1 MVKINTY
8 CNVLNVSL
16 QNTEKKQVYFA
27 RKFEPII
34 NLSIID
40 TLEVWLYGEYPAGNV
55 NTFKNI

>member
-1 MVKINTY
+1 MYFVEIY
-8 CNVLNVSL
+8 AYSIILNVSL

-40 TLEVWLYGEYPAGNV
+40 TLEVWLYGEYPAGKV
-55 NTFKNI
+55 SC

>member
-1 MVKINTY
+1 MIYFVEMNSHGII
-8 CNVLNVSL
+8 LNVSL

-40 TLEVWLYGEYPAGNV
+40 TLEVWLYGEYPAGKV
-55 NTFKNI
+55 IF

>member
-1 MVKINTY
+1 MNFGKI
-8 CNVLNVSL
+8 LFL

-40 TLEVWLYGEYPAGNV
+40 TLEVWLYGEYPAGNTHNCCGV
-55 NTFKNI
+55 